1 MVGVR
6 GGWAIAVVVAAGA
19 VILPLLA
26 PTTYWQGLVVL
37 AAVFALLGLSVNLP
51 SGYLGYLSFGHAAF
65 FGLGGYAAALL
76 TIKFGVD
83 YWIATFVAAVPGI
96 ALGALVG
103 FASLRVGGAYFAI
116 TSLTVAEIL
125 RLVADNW
132 VDLTRGPMGL
142 ILPRPTIPVLA
153 DLGISFPQYYLAITI
168 PVVGGCFLLVR
179 LLLHS
184 PEGRA
189 WIAIRESVDLAE
201 SVGIATVRH
210 RVINLAISGG
220 LAAIAGALL
229 IPKILVISPQLFSP
243 LYSATGLL
251 IVLLGGKGTLVGPL
265 IGGTLF
271 AVLPE
276 AFRFVDEY
284 RVAIFALLLLVIVRV
299 RPDGLAPLLTKFVP
313 TPYEGEEAAAATIP
327 DAPGP
332 RAGEAASGPLLEVV
346 GLEKRFSGVV
356 AVDALE
362 FSVGRGEIVGLM
374 GPNGAGKTTCLSM
387 LSGFLA
393 PSAGSVRFD
402 GGQISGL
409 SPHAIARRGMVRT
422 FQHTTLFLGRPVLEN
437 VLIAA
442 GGSRPSSLAASLL
455 RTAAFARAEKERYAA
470 ARRALSHVGLADRAD
485 VMAGSLSYGEQRLLS
500 VALAIV
506 ADPLL
511 LLLDEP
517 AAGLNPAEADRL
529 AEMLSKLRVEG
540 ISILLVEHNVPMLMS
555 LCDRLVVLHHGV
567 KIAEGTPKQITEHPD
582 VQRAYLGGGN
592 D

>member
-251 IVLLGGKGTLVGPL
+251 IVLLGGKGTLVGPV

-299 RPDGLAPLLTKFVP
+299 RPDGLAPLFTKFVP
-313 TPYEGEEAAAATIP
+313 TPYEGEETAAATIP

-442 GGSRPSSLAASLL
+442 GGMPTEFPCGLAVADRRLRAGREGALRCRPPRAEPCRPGGSRRCHGGFAVLR
-455 RTAAFARAEKERYAA
+455 RTATAFGGSGGRRGSAAVA
-470 ARRALSHVGLADRAD
+470 ARRARRGAQSGGGGPLGGDAEQAACGRNLDPSRRAQRAD
-485 VMAGSLSYGEQRLLS
+485 AD
-500 VALAIV
+500 VALRPDGRAASRREDRRRHAQ
-506 ADPLL
+506 ADHRACAGR
-511 LLLDEP
+511 
-517 AAGLNPAEADRL
+517 AACVSWR
-529 AEMLSKLRVEG
+529 R
-540 ISILLVEHNVPMLMS
+540 
-555 LCDRLVVLHHGV
+555 
-567 KIAEGTPKQITEHPD
+567 Q
-582 VQRAYLGGGN
+582 
-592 D
+592 